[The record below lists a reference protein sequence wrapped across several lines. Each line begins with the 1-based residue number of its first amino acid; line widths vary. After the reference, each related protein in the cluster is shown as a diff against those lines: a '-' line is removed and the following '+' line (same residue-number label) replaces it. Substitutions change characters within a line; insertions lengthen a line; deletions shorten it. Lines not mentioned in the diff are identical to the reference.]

1 MLFRS
6 LAADGLLPKPL
17 AVINQ
22 RFGTPVVAL
31 LLIAGVNAVL
41 VIGPFQSL
49 VIIDVLLMVASYAL
63 IFVAAVRLRVR
74 EPGLVRPFKIPGGTF
89 TLATLIVPPLCLIA
103 FMMSI
108 TITDHSVSLWGL
120 DRFNLLGVEIG
131 WYGIAG
137 LTALL
142 SGPLLYP
149 LLARKLRPA
158 G

>member
-1 MLFRS
+1 
-6 LAADGLLPKPL
+6 
-17 AVINQ
+17 
-22 RFGTPVVAL
+22 
-31 LLIAGVNAVL
+31 

-63 IFVAAVRLRVR
+63 IFIAAVRLRMR
-74 EPGLVRPFKIPGGTF
+74 EPGLVRPFRIPGGNL
-89 TLATLIVPPLCLIA
+89 TLSVLIVPPLCLIA

-108 TITDHSVSLWGL
+108 TITDHSVTLWGL
-120 DRFNLLGVEIG
+120 DRVNLLGLEIG

-137 LTALL
+137 LVALL

-149 LLARKLRPA
+149 LLAQSPRSA